1 MTAKLDNS
9 VALVQRARWKQRG
22 YTLLILLIIAAIA
35 LWCLID
41 GVIPNTDWVRMG
53 SVADVGRSFMRFLPA
68 DTSLFPQ
75 LIVPAFE
82 TFMMAIL
89 GTVLGALI
97 ALPVAWWGAWNITP
111 FHVVSYG
118 IARGLMTVSRSIHEL
133 VWALIFVSA
142 VGLGTFPGI
151 LAVACRS
158 VGFISKLT
166 AEAIERIDR
175 RPIEAIYA
183 CGGNRIQVLFYAII
197 PQVMPTVLSTV
208 IFEWDINIRRAA
220 IMGLVGAGGL
230 GLMFHNQMQSANYP
244 GVTSVLIVILI
255 IMLIGE
261 VISHYARKAVT

>member
-1 MTAKLDNS
+1 MGTAGD
-9 VALVQRARWKQRG
+9 
-22 YTLLILLIIAAIA
+22 IATAFA
-35 LWCLID
+35 
-41 GVIPNTDWVRMG
+41 
-53 SVADVGRSFMRFLPA
+53 RFLPPDA
-68 DTSLFPQ
+68 SLFPE
-75 LIVPAFE
+75 LVVPAIE
-82 TFMMAIL
+82 TFMMAVL
-89 GTVLGALI
+89 GTVLGATI
-97 ALPVAWWGAWNITP
+97 ALPVAWLGAWNITP
-111 FHVVSYG
+111 LHWFSFG
-118 IARGLMTVSRSIHEL
+118 IARGMMTLSRSIHEL

-175 RPIEAIYA
+175 KPVEAITA

-197 PQVMPTVLSTV
+197 PQVMPTILSTV

-230 GLMFHNQMQSANYP
+230 GLTFHNQMQSSNYA
-244 GVTSVLIVILI
+244 GVTSVLIVILL

-261 VISHYARKAVT
+261 VLSHYSRKAVT